1 MFVVCKRFGCR
12 SVRCQNLRLTKI
24 SRGGIEE
31 DGQVDRLLQD
41 LLRTES
47 QQVPPHILRNGGHS
61 YQDGN
66 VDSALPQPADHFIF
80 RHRHILAG
88 NDQIHIVEADSIQ
101 NGSGILKGVDRMTF
115 RLKCDCDIRTL
126 LTDIKSIIET
136 GT

>member
-47 QQVPPHILRNGGHS
+47 QQLPPHILHNGGHS
-61 YQDGN
+61 YQGGN
-66 VDSALPQPADHFIF
+66 VDSALPQPADHFIS
-80 RHRHILAG
+80 RHRHIHAG

-115 RLKCDCDIRTL
+115 RLKYDCEIRTL

-136 GT
+136 VT